1 MGGCPQAGTWIYRP
15 WHLYSL
21 SIRIAVYR
29 SNVLP
34 RRTEAPCPAGP
45 DRRPRLAEMT
55 AFGGRPDGHFATIR
69 EVHDLGHGYWQL
81 SRNGH

>member
-29 SNVLP
+29 SNAPP
-34 RRTEAPCPAGP
+34 RRTESGRLRARNGRPRRSERTPLGAGP
-45 DRRPRLAEMT
+45 D
-55 AFGGRPDGHFATIR
+55 GRFATIR